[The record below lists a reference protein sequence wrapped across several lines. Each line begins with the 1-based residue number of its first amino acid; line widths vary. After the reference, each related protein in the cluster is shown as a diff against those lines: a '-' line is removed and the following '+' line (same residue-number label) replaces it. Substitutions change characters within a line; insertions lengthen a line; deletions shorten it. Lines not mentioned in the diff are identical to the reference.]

1 MTAAARHLHLSQS
14 AISHALARLRVAFDD
29 ELFVRVGNAI
39 VPTALA
45 RSIIDPVRDA
55 LQGVEQALV
64 AAARFDP
71 ATSTRAFRIGLRQ
84 ANEARVFAGIVAQVV
99 RAAPGVTLASVNFRR
114 SDVAEELARGD
125 LDLAI
130 DVASDATIG
139 LRAVPLQTDTMVVAA
154 RRGHP
159 NIAGTIDLAAYLA
172 ADHVQASPRRSGPGL
187 EDEGL
192 AALGETRRV
201 AIRCQNIWSA
211 WQVVAQSDLILTLLG
226 THAAT
231 LLPVADNQILPLP
244 FAITPRRSAILATSG
259 CGSSYRS
266 ISPAREGHARG
277 SCQRSWMIITADDP
291 GSGRIRAF
299 QHQSGARCPIS
310 SRFPNLTI
318 CACRKARARYSTR

>member
-29 ELFVRVGNAI
+29 ELFVRAGNAI

-71 ATSTRAFRIGLRQ
+71 ATATRGFRIGLRQ
-84 ANEARVFAGIVAQVV
+84 ANEARVFAGIVARAV

-114 SDVAEELARGD
+114 SEVAGALARGE

-130 DVASDATIG
+130 DVPSDATAG
-139 LRAVPLQTDTMVVAA
+139 LRAVPVQSDTMVIAA

-159 NIAGTIDLAAYLA
+159 KVAGGIDLEAYLA
-172 ADHVQASPRRSGPGL
+172 ADHVQASPRSSGPGL
-187 EDEGL
+187 EDEAL
-192 AALGETRRV
+192 AAMDRTRRV

-211 WQVVAQSDLILTLLG
+211 WQIVAQSDMLLTLLG
-226 THAAT
+226 THAEA
-231 LLPVADNQILPLP
+231 LLSTADNQIVPLP
-244 FAITPRRSAILATSG
+244 FAIAQRPLQLLWH
-259 CGSSYRS
+259 
-266 ISPAREGHARG
+266 PAAER
-277 SCQRSWMIITADDP
+277 DP
-291 GSGRIRAF
+291 GNAWLRGLVLAQF
-299 QHQSGARCPIS
+299 APD
-310 SRFPNLTI
+310 
-318 CACRKARARYSTR
+318 

>member
-14 AISHALARLRVAFDD
+14 AVSHALARLRLAFDD

-64 AAARFDP
+64 TAARFDP

-84 ANEARVFAGIVAQVV
+84 ANEARVFAGIVAQMV

-114 SDVAEELARGD
+114 SEVAEELARGD

-130 DVASDATIG
+130 DVASDATTG
-139 LRAVPLQTDTMVVAA
+139 LHAVPLQTDTMVVAA

-159 NIAGTIDLAAYLA
+159 RIHGAIDLETYLA

-192 AALGETRRV
+192 AALGKARRV

-211 WQVVAQSDLILTLLG
+211 WQVVAQSDLVLTLLG

-231 LLPVADNQILPLP
+231 LLPVADNQILPVP
-244 FAITPRRSAILATSG
+244 FAIAPRPLQLLWH
-259 CGSSYRS
+259 
-266 ISPAREGHARG
+266 PAAERDPGNVWLRRLVQEHVEGTRGHA
-277 SCQRSWMIITADDP
+277 
-291 GSGRIRAF
+291 
-299 QHQSGARCPIS
+299 
-310 SRFPNLTI
+310 
-318 CACRKARARYSTR
+318 

>member
-1 MTAAARHLHLSQS
+1 MLGTFEAIYSQGGVTAAARHLYLSQS
-14 AISHALARLRVAFDD
+14 AVSHALARLRLAFDD

-64 AAARFDP
+64 TATRFDP

-84 ANEARVFAGIVAQVV
+84 ANEARVFAGIVAQMV

-114 SDVAEELARGD
+114 SEVAEELARGD

-130 DVASDATIG
+130 DVASDATTG
-139 LRAVPLQTDTMVVAA
+139 LHAVPLQTDTMVVAA

-159 NIAGTIDLAAYLA
+159 RIHGAIDLETYLA

-192 AALGETRRV
+192 AALGKARRV

-211 WQVVAQSDLILTLLG
+211 WQVVAQSDLVLTLLG

-231 LLPVADNQILPLP
+231 LLPVADNQILPVP
-244 FAITPRRSAILATSG
+244 FAIAPRPLQLLWH
-259 CGSSYRS
+259 
-266 ISPAREGHARG
+266 PAAER
-277 SCQRSWMIITADDP
+277 DP
-291 GSGRIRAF
+291 GNVWLRRLVQEHVEG
-299 QHQSGARCPIS
+299 
-310 SRFPNLTI
+310 T
-318 CACRKARARYSTR
+318 

>member
-14 AISHALARLRVAFDD
+14 AISHALGRLRLAFDD
-29 ELFVRVGNAI
+29 ELFVRAGNAI

-55 LQGVEQALV
+55 LQGVEQALA

-71 ATSTRAFRIGLRQ
+71 ATATRSFRIGLRQ
-84 ANEARVFAGIVAQVV
+84 ANEARVFAGMVAEVV

-114 SDVAEELARGD
+114 SEVADALARGE

-130 DVASDATIG
+130 DVASDATVG
-139 LRAVPLQTDTMVVAA
+139 LHATALQTDTMVVAA

-159 NIAGTIDLAAYLA
+159 RIAGGIDLATYLA
-172 ADHVQASPRRSGPGL
+172 ADHVQASPRSSGPGL

-211 WQVVAQSDLILTLLG
+211 WQIVAQTDLILTLLG

-244 FAITPRRSAILATSG
+244 FAIAPRPLQLLWH
-259 CGSSYRS
+259 
-266 ISPAREGHARG
+266 PAAAR
-277 SCQRSWMIITADDP
+277 DP
-291 GSGRIRAF
+291 GNMWLRGLVQERI
-299 QHQSGARCPIS
+299 SGA
-310 SRFPNLTI
+310 
-318 CACRKARARYSTR
+318 

>member
-1 MTAAARHLHLSQS
+1 MLGTFEAIYTHGGVTAAARHLHLSQS

-29 ELFVRVGNAI
+29 ELFVRAGNAI

-71 ATSTRAFRIGLRQ
+71 ATATRAFRIGLRQ
-84 ANEARVFAGIVAQVV
+84 ANEARVFAGIVAQAV
-99 RAAPGVTLASVNFRR
+99 REAPGVTLASVNFRR
-114 SDVAEELARGD
+114 SEVAEALARGE

-130 DVASDATIG
+130 DVPSDATVG
-139 LRAVPLQTDTMVVAA
+139 LHAASLQTDTMVIAA

-159 NIAGTIDLAAYLA
+159 RIAGAIDLAAYLA
-172 ADHVQASPRRSGPGL
+172 ADHVQASPRSSGPGL

-192 AALGETRRV
+192 AALGESRRV

-211 WQVVAQSDLILTLLG
+211 WQIVAQTDMILTVLG
-226 THAAT
+226 THADA

-244 FAITPRRSAILATSG
+244 FDIVRRPLQLLWHRAAE
-259 CGSSYRS
+259 R
-266 ISPAREGHARG
+266 
-277 SCQRSWMIITADDP
+277 DP
-291 GSGRIRAF
+291 GNAWLRRLVQQQITNG
-299 QHQSGARCPIS
+299 
-310 SRFPNLTI
+310 
-318 CACRKARARYSTR
+318 

>member
-14 AISHALARLRVAFDD
+14 AVSHALARLRLAFDD

-64 AAARFDP
+64 TATRFDP

-84 ANEARVFAGIVAQVV
+84 ANEARVFAGIVAQMV

-114 SDVAEELARGD
+114 SEVAEELARGD

-130 DVASDATIG
+130 DVASDATTG
-139 LRAVPLQTDTMVVAA
+139 LHAVPLQTDTMVVAA

-159 NIAGTIDLAAYLA
+159 RIDGAIDLATYLA

-192 AALGETRRV
+192 AALGEARRV

-211 WQVVAQSDLILTLLG
+211 WQVVAQSDLVLTLLG

-231 LLPVADNQILPLP
+231 LLPVADNQILPVP
-244 FAITPRRSAILATSG
+244 FTITPRPLQLLWH
-259 CGSSYRS
+259 
-266 ISPAREGHARG
+266 PAAER
-277 SCQRSWMIITADDP
+277 DP
-291 GSGRIRAF
+291 GNIWLRRLV
-299 QHQSGARCPIS
+299 QEHVSGA
-310 SRFPNLTI
+310 
-318 CACRKARARYSTR
+318 

>member
-14 AISHALARLRVAFDD
+14 AVSHALARLRLAFDD

-64 AAARFDP
+64 TATRFDP

-84 ANEARVFAGIVAQVV
+84 ANEARVFAGIVAQMV

-114 SDVAEELARGD
+114 SEVAEELARGD

-130 DVASDATIG
+130 DVASDATTG
-139 LRAVPLQTDTMVVAA
+139 LHAVPLQTDTMVVAA

-159 NIAGTIDLAAYLA
+159 RIHGAIDLETYLA

-192 AALGETRRV
+192 AALG
-201 AIRCQNIWSA
+201 
-211 WQVVAQSDLILTLLG
+211 
-226 THAAT
+226 
-231 LLPVADNQILPLP
+231 
-244 FAITPRRSAILATSG
+244 
-259 CGSSYRS
+259 
-266 ISPAREGHARG
+266 
-277 SCQRSWMIITADDP
+277 
-291 GSGRIRAF
+291 
-299 QHQSGARCPIS
+299 
-310 SRFPNLTI
+310 
-318 CACRKARARYSTR
+318 KARR

>member
-1 MTAAARHLHLSQS
+1 M
-14 AISHALARLRVAFDD
+14 ARLRVAFDD
-29 ELFVRVGNAI
+29 ELFVRAGNAI

-55 LQGVEQALV
+55 LRGMEQAMI
-64 AAARFDP
+64 AAVRFDP
-71 ATSTRAFRIGLRQ
+71 GTSTRSFRIGLRQ
-84 ANEARVFAGIVAQVV
+84 ANEARVFAGIVAAGL

-114 SDVAEELARGD
+114 SEVADALARGE

-139 LRAVPLQTDTMVVAA
+139 LHAAPLQTDTMVVAA

-159 NIAGTIDLAAYLA
+159 RIAGAIDLAAYLA
-172 ADHVQASPRRSGPGL
+172 ADHVQASPRPSGPGL

-211 WQVVAQSDLILTLLG
+211 WQVVAQTDLLLTLLA

-244 FAITPRRSAILATSG
+244 FAIAPRPLQLLWHPAAT
-259 CGSSYRS
+259 R
-266 ISPAREGHARG
+266 
-277 SCQRSWMIITADDP
+277 DP
-291 GSGRIRAF
+291 GNMWLRDLVQGRLAE
-299 QHQSGARCPIS
+299 A
-310 SRFPNLTI
+310 
-318 CACRKARARYSTR
+318 